1 VKIYCPLCRR
11 KVEVKNPS
19 ERIVPINHGTRKMVE
34 GIDAKGHKVA
44 GFVSM
49 AVIAPPVAKPFA
61 VRKLKRKVRN
71 KKYNSLYYM

>member
-1 VKIYCPLCRR
+1 MKIYCPLCRR
-11 KVEVKNPS
+11 KVDVKNPS

-49 AVIAPPVAKPFA
+49 NPPPPV
-61 VRKLKRKVRN
+61 KRKKVN
-71 KKYNSLYYM
+71 KRRDTGHYFPNWG